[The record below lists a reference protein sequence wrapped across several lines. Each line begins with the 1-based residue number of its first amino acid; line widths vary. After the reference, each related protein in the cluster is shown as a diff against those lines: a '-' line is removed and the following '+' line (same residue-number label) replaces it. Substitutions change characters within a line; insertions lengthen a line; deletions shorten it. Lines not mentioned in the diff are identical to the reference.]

1 MPYADLDSLR
11 GRAPHRTIDANSK
24 PTSTEV
30 QAWLDEGQAILDSE
44 LKAGEMPAPYSDA
57 DAVKVLRTI
66 VLNYAEGR
74 LRQAFATSGGDHTN
88 TDGLD
93 QLDRFY
99 AAIDDIRKDPQRWGA
114 VLGAGIA
121 PDGTRRIRSYAT
133 DNTASKSVSGG
144 DFDPVFEMT
153 EVF

>member
-11 GRAPHRTIDANSK
+11 GRSPHRTIDANSK
-24 PTSTEV
+24 PTATEV

-74 LRQAFATSGGDHTN
+74 LRQAYATAGGDHTN

-93 QLDRFY
+93 QIDRFY
-99 AAIDDIRKDPQRWGA
+99 ASIDDIRKNPQRWGA

-133 DNTASKSVSGG
+133 DNNASKSVSGG
-144 DFDPVFEMT
+144 DFDPVFEMS

>member
-30 QAWLDEGQAILDSE
+30 QAWLDEGQAIIDSE

-57 DAVKVLRTI
+57 DAVKVLRSI
-66 VLNYAEGR
+66 VLDYAEGR
-74 LRQAFATSGGDHTN
+74 LRQAYATAGGDHTN

-99 AAIDDIRKDPQRWGA
+99 KVIEDIRKNQARWGA
-114 VLGAGIA
+114 ILGAGAA
-121 PDGTRRIRSYAT
+121 PGSTRRIRSYQT
-133 DNTASKSVSGG
+133 DNNAGKSVSGG
-144 DFDPVFEMT
+144 DFDPTFTRGEQ
-153 EVF
+153 F

>member
-11 GRAPHRTIDANSK
+11 GRQPHRTIDATSK
-24 PTSTEV
+24 PTATEV

-44 LKAGEMPAPYSDA
+44 LKAGELPAPYSDA
-57 DAVKVLRTI
+57 DAVKVLRVI
-66 VLNYAEGR
+66 VLDYAEGR
-74 LRQAFATSGGDHTN
+74 LRQAYATSGGDHTN

-93 QLDRFY
+93 QLDAFHKR
-99 AAIDDIRKDPQRWGA
+99 ITDIREHPVRWGA
-114 VLGAGIA
+114 VLGAGSA
-121 PDGTRRIRSYAT
+121 PGSARRIRSYAT
-133 DNTASKSVSGG
+133 DNDAGKSVTGG